1 MYSGSR
7 GRFTKPDPAGLK
19 AGNLKIPQTLN
30 QYTYTNNDP
39 VNYVDPTGLIGILDG
54 ASPDWLCRL
63 GLLVFCPLDFPPID
77 SPPTREESE
86 PRKRERPRLRVVV
99 RKSGETKVKSFCGG
113 AEFKVKISV
122 AGASDETPGYVI
134 QHAVIKSSVTD
145 GDNTNPPANALEYW
159 NVDGG
164 RVYPENED
172 IFGTAHEGAGS
183 KGMVTYTGI
192 FKFFYADEVEKDIAK
207 WRPIPGLT
215 GDLPGLDLQGGG
227 MPVWWNNA
235 PGTSHGLAVQWDC
248 TGEPDTWEKNLKIA
262 TVPNN

>member
-86 PRKRERPRLRVVV
+86 PAKPKGKRVRLTKAARADYDEQRRQALNMPAECRKYFDSLSRV
-99 RKSGETKVKSFCGG
+99 GIT
-113 AEFKVKISV
+113 AEK
-122 AGASDETPGYVI
+122 
-134 QHAVIKSSVTD
+134 VIKAIND
-145 GDNTNPPANALEYW
+145 QNPYDASTSTISQAEAGIVPPNHPDADEPVYKALIDDPARAYTAKYANSAVAKLARSTINDVFWDPQKIYPITILHEALHSLTGLDDPGLARTVGAVSDSLIDNAL
-159 NVDGG
+159 
-164 RVYPENED
+164 R
-172 IFGTAHEGAGS
+172 S
-183 KGMVTYTGI
+183 K
-192 FKFFYADEVEKDIAK
+192 
-207 WRPIPGLT
+207 RCS
-215 GDLPGLDLQGGG
+215 Q
-227 MPVWWNNA
+227 
-235 PGTSHGLAVQWDC
+235 
-248 TGEPDTWEKNLKIA
+248 
-262 TVPNN
+262 